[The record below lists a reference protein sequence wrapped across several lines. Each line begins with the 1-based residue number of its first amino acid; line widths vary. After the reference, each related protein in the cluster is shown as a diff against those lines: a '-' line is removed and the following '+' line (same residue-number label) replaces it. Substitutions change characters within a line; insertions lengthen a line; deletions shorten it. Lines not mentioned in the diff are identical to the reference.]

1 MATSK
6 LAPLPQASIPWVD
19 QMGRPNQA
27 FYQFMKALAAGNI
40 GPLLAAANDAEA
52 AKAGV
57 PINGLYES
65 SGSVRIRLS

>member
-19 QMGRPNQA
+19 QQGRPTQPLR
-27 FYQFMKALAAGNI
+27 QFMTALAAGNI
-40 GPLLAAANDAEA
+40 GPLVSAANDAAA

-57 PINGLYES
+57 PINGLYEA
-65 SGSVRIRLS
+65 SGAVRIRLS